1 MADLKQILQAF
12 QNPDATVRKQAED
25 ALQLQQM
32 AASDTAVMPSSS
44 FRSPLR
50 PDPWLTMR
58 CPCSCN

>member
-25 ALQLQQM
+25 ALQQM
-32 AASDTAVMPSSS
+32 AASDTVMPSSS

-50 PDPWLTMR
+50 PDPWLTIHSL
-58 CPCSCN
+58 CSCN

>member
-25 ALQLQQM
+25 ALQQM
-32 AASDTAVMPSSS
+32 AASDTAMPSSS
-44 FRSPLR
+44 FRPPLR

-58 CPCSCN
+58 CPCSCS